1 MSVTWADVQ
10 AIAPELTD
18 TAVPTGTQ
26 AVLLLMVDRQ
36 IDDAAWLDLADD
48 GRRYLAAHM
57 GTVYVLTAGGSA
69 ASVGAVT
76 SEAVGPMSRSYASS
90 AMSSSAASVD
100 ALLGTTRY
108 GIWYL
113 HMIRLL
119 PCSMGFVP

>member
-26 AVLLLMVDRQ
+26 AVLLSMVDRQ
-36 IDDAAWLDLADD
+36 IDDDAWGDLADD
-48 GRRYLAAHM
+48 GRTYLAAHM
-57 GTVYVLTAGGSA
+57 GTVYVTTAAGGA
-69 ASVGAVT
+69 ASVGAVI
-76 SEAVGPMSRSYASS
+76 SESVGPMSRSYAS
-90 AMSSSAASVD
+90 AGTAAGSLD
-100 ALLGTTRY
+100 PLLGTTRY

-119 PCSMGFVP
+119 PCSLGFVP